1 MNAIETSRRTS
12 GVPELANILFGIW
25 LILSPFVLGFNKN
38 IADMCSNIAVGIA
51 LIVVALVGIWA
62 DEALE
67 GLIVPL
73 GAWLFISAFVLG
85 FAPAPFLVNNA
96 LLAFVVIATGAISDG
111 LRLPAARTQ

>member
-1 MNAIETSRRTS
+1 MNAVETSRRTS
-12 GVPELANILFGIW
+12 GVPEVANILFGIW
-25 LILSPFVLGFNKN
+25 LILSPFVLGFSKN
-38 IADMCSNIAVGIA
+38 IADRWSDIAVGIA
-51 LIVVALVGIWA
+51 LFVVALAGMWA

-96 LLAFVVIATGAISDG
+96 ILAFVVIATGAISDG
-111 LRLPAARTQ
+111 LRLPTTQTQ